1 MSTRR
6 EALRILV
13 STSAILP
20 AATVAQ
26 EVKEASDHA
35 GHVQTGPTNKPP
47 HPSAP
52 TFFQPEEFRT
62 IEALSERIIPR
73 TDTPGAKDAG
83 VPLLIDKALIA
94 RPALAPQYRA
104 GLADLNALSQEG
116 FGHNFAALS
125 EQQQIAV
132 LTPLSLDESTPSGEF
147 FALAK
152 GMTVD
157 AYYKTE
163 AGLKT
168 ELGWHG
174 NTFLREFPG
183 CDHPEHHS

>member
-6 EALRILV
+6 DALRILV
-13 STSAILP
+13 STSAALP
-20 AATVAQ
+20 AAAGAQ
-26 EVKEASDHA
+26 QTKEVTDQP
-35 GHVQTGPTNKPP
+35 GHEHQGPAIKPP
-47 HPSAP
+47 VPSKP

-62 IEALSERIIPR
+62 LEAFSERIIPR

-94 RPALAPQYRA
+94 KPGLAPQFRA
-104 GLADLNALSQEG
+104 GLADLNARSRDNYGHG
-116 FGHNFAALS
+116 FADLTEA
-125 EQQQIAV
+125 QQIAV
-132 LTPLSLDESTPSGEF
+132 LTPLSLDDSTPLGQF
-147 FALAK
+147 FNLAK
-152 GMTVD
+152 GMTSD

-163 AGLKT
+163 IGLKD

-183 CDHPEHHS
+183 CDHPEHHT